1 MPFENPQS
9 LSEIIIK
16 TVANTHLGLTSA
28 MLASEHFASISFAP
42 GNNNLYNLLIIL
54 FYVRGKLVLES
65 FKLYS

>member
-16 TVANTHLGLTSA
+16 TVANTYLGLASA
-28 MLASEHFASISFAP
+28 MLASEHFPSISFAP
-42 GNNNLYNLLIIL
+42 GNNLYNLLIIL
-54 FYVRGKLVLES
+54 FYVRGNLILES